1 MTHLNAPSRHFL
13 IAIATWR
20 LAGKYP
26 ERRGALLFFDRVEKH
41 IRIKRCFQL
50 EIRSLMAMRTGA
62 TARGNRLPAARRG
75 KLSITI

>member
-1 MTHLNAPSRHFL
+1 L

-26 ERRGALLFFDRVEKH
+26 EPRGALSLFDRVENH
-41 IRIKRCFQL
+41 TRIKRRFQL
-50 EIRSLMAMRTGA
+50 AIGSLMAIRTGT
-62 TARGNRLPAARRG
+62 TARANRLPAARRG